1 MKNFYKTLGVR
12 DNATLSEIK
21 KAYREKVKLLHPD
34 SIGDISKKDE
44 FDEVVKAY
52 RVLSDQ
58 RQRNIFD
65 ESFFMKAH
73 RTSSAADSFDYYKW
87 LSAREDEESR
97 SKLIFYTLMH
107 HKEDE
112 AVAEFKRMQMNHADF
127 SLKKWFTR
135 EDFMDYGYILAE
147 ELVIRAE
154 YYDAF
159 ILLEQII
166 QMEYS
171 YTYFYIF
178 FPEVL
183 DFTLSILKK
192 NIDGVINDE
201 LALDVYE
208 RALDLNLGRKN
219 DVFFLEKM
227 AEEYARL
234 GDVYTAEICRENA
247 EKLKYKN

>member
-12 DNATLSEIK
+12 ENATLSEIK
-21 KAYREKVKLLHPD
+21 RAYREKVKQLHPD
-34 SIGDISKKDE
+34 MNGESSNKDE

-52 RVLSDQ
+52 RVLSDA

-65 ESFFMKAH
+65 ESFFM
-73 RTSSAADSFDYYKW
+73 RTHSSSKNNTSFDYYTW
-87 LSAREDEESR
+87 LSARDDEESR
-97 SKLIFYTLMH
+97 AKLIFFTLMH
-107 HKEDE
+107 AKEDE

-147 ELVIRAE
+147 ELVIRGE

-171 YTYFYIF
+171 YSYFYIF

-183 DFTLSILKK
+183 EFTLSILKK
-192 NIDGVINDE
+192 NIDGVISDE

-219 DVFFLEKM
+219 DSFFLKKM
-227 AEEYARL
+227 SEEYYRL
-234 GDVYTAEICRENA
+234 GDYNTAQICLEA
-247 EKLKYKN
+247 SQKN

>member
-12 DNATLSEIK
+12 ENATLSEIK
-21 KAYREKVKLLHPD
+21 RAYREKVKQLHPD
-34 SIGDISKKDE
+34 MNGESSNKDE

-52 RVLSDQ
+52 RVLSDA

-65 ESFFMKAH
+65 ESFFM
-73 RTSSAADSFDYYKW
+73 RTHSSSKNNTSFDYYTW
-87 LSAREDEESR
+87 LSARDDEESR
-97 SKLIFYTLMH
+97 AKLIFFTLMH
-107 HKEDE
+107 AKEDE

-147 ELVIRAE
+147 ELVIRGE

-171 YTYFYIF
+171 YSYFYIF
-178 FPEVL
+178 FSEVL
-183 DFTLSILKK
+183 EFTLSILKK
-192 NIDGVINDE
+192 NIDGVISDE

-219 DVFFLEKM
+219 DSFFLKKM
-227 AEEYARL
+227 SEEYSRL
-234 GDVYTAEICRENA
+234 GDYNTAQICLEA
-247 EKLKYKN
+247 SQKN